1 MSLQY
6 NATPLHKASGNGH
19 KAIFEVLLEAGT
31 NSVNKFIQS
40 RISFMYCKNMYDN
53 QQCNIIIIT
62 CMYIYL
68 RLEYQLHNL
77 LSIIITIICRMV
89 ILLYI

>member
-1 MSLQY
+1 
-6 NATPLHKASGNGH
+6 
-19 KAIFEVLLEAGT
+19 
-31 NSVNKFIQS
+31 
-40 RISFMYCKNMYDN
+40 MYCENMYEN
-53 QQCNIIIIT
+53 QQCFMSNTIITIIIT

>member
-1 MSLQY
+1 MFYHYIIIIQVHLCHYGFVSLQY

-40 RISFMYCKNMYDN
+40 RISFMYCKNMIISN
-53 QQCNIIIIT
+53 VINIII
-62 CMYIYL
+62 
-68 RLEYQLHNL
+68 N
-77 LSIIITIICRMV
+77 
-89 ILLYI
+89 